1 MLIEFP
7 PLIFSFIFFLP
18 LFFYVAGWRRKRW
31 GCGRSE
37 IHGGWH
43 LREDQRGIQFHPAT
57 EPLVSLSLFF
67 DSPRSLSLSLA
78 LCFSFSTTSA
88 QLPLSSFLV
97 YSSLPSRVRVSR
109 RSTIIDADACLGC
122 LLPIFPRLSSF
133 VPLLPVSRLFQN
145 PPRWRCCTPIASKS
159 LIRERKVG
167 IVCSRR
173 PLLSRLLI
181 TRRTFRTLAGFS
193 RKPDT
198 RITGRSPVE
207 NLTQR
212 FAANLQWLT
221 NVYFDA
227 YQRIFSRICYAYRIK
242 HFETLFNTV
251 TRFKSN
257 DYIGNN
263 WK

>member
-1 MLIEFP
+1 MLQGGGGSGGAAGGLKFTVADTCERIKEEFNFIQQQNHSWVF
-7 PLIFSFIFFLP
+7 LFSLT
-18 LFFYVAGWRRKRW
+18 L
-31 GCGRSE
+31 
-37 IHGGWH
+37 
-43 LREDQRGIQFHPAT
+43 
-57 EPLVSLSLFF
+57 LVLAL
-67 DSPRSLSLSLA
+67 SLSLSHA

-227 YQRIFSRICYAYRIK
+227 YQRTFSRICYAYRIK
-242 HFETLFNTV
+242 HFGTLFNTV
-251 TRFKSN
+251 TKFKRL
-257 DYIGNN
+257 Y
-263 WK
+263 W